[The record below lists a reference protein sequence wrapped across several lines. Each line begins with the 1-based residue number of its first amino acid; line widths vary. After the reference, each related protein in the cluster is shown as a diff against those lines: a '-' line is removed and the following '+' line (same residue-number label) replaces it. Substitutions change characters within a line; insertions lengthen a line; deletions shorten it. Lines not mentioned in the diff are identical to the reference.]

1 MLKGAILS
9 RKAVRCLRES
19 ELEQDVM
26 DEPPRRL
33 LFEQTTHPV

>member
-1 MLKGAILS
+1 MLKGAILGE
-9 RKAVRCLRES
+9 KAVVCLGGC

-33 LFEQTTHPV
+33 LFEGTTYPV